1 MAADTQFDAP
11 TQRSRRPEHVQA
23 HKQHVHCRFRR
34 ACESSTHDGC
44 SKRFIA
50 ACVRRRMSRP
60 LNLLRLHAQTTRQS
74 IRRRAVERGST
85 AARAPESRAL
95 STQRRC
101 WTALFC
107 VHQAK
112 LAKIHRGV
120 TDRHLLCPSLA
131 RPCVRLFSLCPAL
144 HKHKQLPCPKNCAP
158 AAHRKT
164 FTALP

>member
-44 SKRFIA
+44 SKRFLA

-101 WTALFC
+101 WTALFWSSGKTGQNSC
-107 VHQAK
+107 SM
-112 LAKIHRGV
+112 V
-120 TDRHLLCPSLA
+120 TT
-131 RPCVRLFSLCPAL
+131 
-144 HKHKQLPCPKNCAP
+144 
-158 AAHRKT
+158 RKT
-164 FTALP
+164 VSRVPIGDCYFFSRFVAILYLTNYTVTAALQCCTTRA